1 MIKRFKSIDGFFNH
15 KLKLK
20 NLDKITWFKKEKI
33 SILGS
38 GNSISNL
45 PFEKKSIL
53 LKDNSKT
60 LFKINKK
67 KLEFTASGNIE
78 IYKIHNELIKNS
90 FYIPSFPSYSTVNL
104 GACVANSVH
113 GIHPQSGCLGDYI
126 KQIKIYNPNFGFK
139 TLSKKQ
145 NQELF
150 NLTIGGMGLTGIILE
165 VTIKILRLKSTF
177 FKIKTHKF
185 NSLLEGYF
193 YLKKSKFLY
202 NQNNFFLENSDKN
215 FGQGIISSGNFFG
228 KKKVYR
234 YIKKKKITHL
244 RFGILNYSIFRKI
257 LKKILIFIKTNLDK
271 ELKHVNE
278 IFFPSN
284 QKLFYFNLLSPKF
297 IEHQV
302 IIPKKNIKLYL
313 DELKK
318 ITIKFKPSITLCHL
332 KIFSGTGRHLQF
344 NHKGLGL
351 TIHLLVNKRF
361 NLFYNQLQKIDLKY
375 KCRINLYKN
384 STINMKLVQKNYPKI
399 YKNFKSKIKKINK
412 NIYFTNNIFSEKF
425 YNDL

>member
-15 KLKLK
+15 KLRFK
-20 NLDKITWFKKEKI
+20 NLDKIIWLKEKKI
-33 SILGS
+33 SIFGS

-60 LFKINKK
+60 TFKINKK

-90 FYIPSFPSYSTVNL
+90 FYVPSFPSYPSVSL

-113 GIHPQSGCLGDYI
+113 GLHPQSGCLSDFI

-139 TLSKKQ
+139 ILTKKQ

-150 NLTIGGMGLTGIILE
+150 NLTIGGMGLTGVILE

-177 FKIKTHKF
+177 FKIQSHKF
-185 NSLLEGYF
+185 DSLLEGYL

-202 NQNNFFLENSDKN
+202 NQNNFFLEHSDEN

-228 KKKVYR
+228 KEKIYKNMQKKN
-234 YIKKKKITHL
+234 ISQL
-244 RFGILNYSIFRKI
+244 RFGILNYSIFRKL
-257 LKKILIFIKTNLDK
+257 LKKILIFINTNFNNKLR
-271 ELKHVNE
+271 HVNE
-278 IFFPSN
+278 IFYPSN
-284 QKLFYFNLLSPKF
+284 QRLLYFNLLSPKF

-302 IIPKKNIKLYL
+302 IIPKKILSF
-313 DELKK
+313 
-318 ITIKFKPSITLCHL
+318 I
-332 KIFSGTGRHLQF
+332 
-344 NHKGLGL
+344 
-351 TIHLLVNKRF
+351 
-361 NLFYNQLQKIDLKY
+361 
-375 KCRINLYKN
+375 
-384 STINMKLVQKNYPKI
+384 
-399 YKNFKSKIKKINK
+399 
-412 NIYFTNNIFSEKF
+412 
-425 YNDL
+425 